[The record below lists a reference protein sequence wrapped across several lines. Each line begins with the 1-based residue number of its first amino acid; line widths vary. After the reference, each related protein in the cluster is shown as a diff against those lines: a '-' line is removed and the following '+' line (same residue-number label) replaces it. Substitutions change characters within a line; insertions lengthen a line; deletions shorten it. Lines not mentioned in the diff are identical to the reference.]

1 MWQRT
6 HMRNNTGSVTKN
18 DVARPGRTA
27 PLVLVVF
34 DESPLGTDGSQFES
48 LPGTSGNIIPGR
60 EASTGPH
67 RGGPNSVGPQADGGR
82 LWTPLAA
89 PSFARGHPW
98 TPRACLFL
106 PLGPRLRRPS
116 VQPPSRPRASP
127 LDLSEVRG
135 PGRVPGSAARPSL
148 FLQPKGC
155 LPLETRN
162 RTIDINHKNR

>member
-1 MWQRT
+1 MWQ
-6 HMRNNTGSVTKN
+6 NNQKPNNNGNVTKN

-67 RGGPNSVGPQADGGR
+67 RGGPNSVGPQSASVR

-98 TPRACLFL
+98 TPRACRSPTGSPASPPSRSTALATKGFAPG
-106 PLGPRLRRPS
+106 PLGGTRSWPGPRLRRPAIPLPPTKGMS
-116 VQPPSRPRASP
+116 PFGNPKQNDRYQP
-127 LDLSEVRG
+127 
-135 PGRVPGSAARPSL
+135 
-148 FLQPKGC
+148 
-155 LPLETRN
+155 
-162 RTIDINHKNR
+162 

>member
-34 DESPLGTDGSQFES
+34 DESPQGTDGSQFES
-48 LPGTSGNIIPGR
+48 LPGTSGNIILGR

-67 RGGPNSVGPQADGGR
+67 RGGPNSVGPQPASVR

-98 TPRACLFL
+98 TLRANRL
-106 PLGPRLRRPS
+106 PAGSPAPPPCRSPAPATKGSAPGPLGGSRFCPGPRLCRPAIPL
-116 VQPPSRPRASP
+116 PPT
-127 LDLSEVRG
+127 
-135 PGRVPGSAARPSL
+135 
-148 FLQPKGC
+148 KGC
-155 LPLETRN
+155 DPLES
-162 RTIDINHKNR
+162 

>member
-1 MWQRT
+1 MWQRDNK
-6 HMRNNTGSVTKN
+6 RNSHGSVTKN

-34 DESPLGTDGSQFES
+34 DESPQGTDGSQFES

-60 EASTGPH
+60 TAPTGPVSH
-67 RGGPNSVGPQADGGR
+67 GPNSVEPQPVSVR

-98 TPRACLFL
+98 TPRACRSPAGSPASPPSRHTAIATKGFAPG
-106 PLGPRLRRPS
+106 PLGDARLWPGPRLRRPAI
-116 VQPPSRPRASP
+116 PLSP
-127 LDLSEVRG
+127 T
-135 PGRVPGSAARPSL
+135 
-148 FLQPKGC
+148 KGC

-162 RTIDINHKNR
+162 RTIVINYKN